1 MLLLILAA
9 AGCKK
14 NKIDEEIDLG
24 YDYFPNRVGTYI
36 EYEVDSIHYGVE
48 IDTVHFYLREELVN
62 EFVDQQNQLAVRVH
76 RYKKFNMADDWELK
90 DVWVQKKTPTAVER
104 VEENI
109 RYVRMVFP
117 INTDQRW
124 DGNAYNTDN
133 EWEHRY
139 VNIDKSLSMSGFT
152 FSKTLTVRQ
161 RNSINLIDQEKASEV
176 YAKNVGLIS
185 KSFLDLTFQNLIL
198 IGNDVE
204 WTLIDFGDI

>member
-1 MLLLILAA
+1 MVVAS
-9 AGCKK
+9 GCKK
-14 NKIDEEIDLG
+14 NKEEIEIDLG
-24 YDYFPNRVGTYI
+24 YDYYPNKVGTYI
-36 EYEVDSIHYGVE
+36 EYEVDSIHYGVD

-76 RYKKFNMADDWELK
+76 RYKKFNMADEWELK
-90 DVWVQKKTPTAVER
+90 DVWVQKTTPTSAER

-117 INTDQRW
+117 INDEQRW

-133 EWEHRY
+133 EWEHQY
-139 VNIDKSLSMSGFT
+139 VTIDKSLAMSGFT
-152 FSKTLTVRQ
+152 FSKTLSIRQ
-161 RNSINLIDQEKASEV
+161 RNSINLIDQEKASEI

-185 KSFLDLTFQNLIL
+185 KSFLDLTFQNLI
-198 IGNDVE
+198 IVGNDVE